1 MPEPVRIAFHSFSN
15 IKSPGTYIAP
25 DKSPLLQAGC
35 KTSVDPTFNFMEW
48 WKIAEGENLSKLF
61 DIGNELVAELLCA
74 LDMVSM
80 LFYA

>member
-1 MPEPVRIAFHSFSN
+1 
-15 IKSPGTYIAP
+15 
-25 DKSPLLQAGC
+25 
-35 KTSVDPTFNFMEW
+35 MEW